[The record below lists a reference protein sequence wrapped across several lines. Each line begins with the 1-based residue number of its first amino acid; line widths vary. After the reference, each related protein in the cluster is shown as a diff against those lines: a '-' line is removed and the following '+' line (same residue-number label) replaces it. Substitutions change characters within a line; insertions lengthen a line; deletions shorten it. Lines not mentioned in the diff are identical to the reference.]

1 MSKDFTKLESESSI
15 ARTVN
20 DSLENQV
27 KVLERKSCWSNAQ
40 YSRREMMEYQLEYRY
55 VKYRQVRKKF
65 IQKTRC

>member
-40 YSRREMMEYQLEYRY
+40 YSRREMLEYQLEYRY
-55 VKYRQVRKKF
+55 VK
-65 IQKTRC
+65 